1 MRSARTAARR
11 AGVAALLLLAAACGG
26 GGGGKGG
33 VQVTLRDFKI
43 DLAATTVAP
52 GTVRFTARNEGPSI
66 HELEVF
72 SVPAGVDPD
81 HLPIEANVADTEGPG
96 LEVVDEVEDIAP
108 STSVSLTVSLDPG
121 TYILIC
127 NLPGHYQQGMHVA
140 LTAG

>member
-1 MRSARTAARR
+1 MRSARTAARH
-11 AGVAALLLLAAACGG
+11 AGVAGLLLATACS

-43 DLAATTVAP
+43 DLAATSVLA

-72 SVPAGVDPD
+72 SVPAGVDPN

-108 STSVSLTVSLDPG
+108 STSATLTVSLEPG
-121 TYILIC
+121 SYVLIC
-127 NLPGHYQQGMHVA
+127 NLAGHYQQGMRLA
-140 LTAG
+140 FTAG